1 MITNRGM
8 KKIICFLLLI
18 TSFGL
23 CAQKYKSTDSYIKFF
38 SDAPME
44 DIEAINEKA
53 TSIIDLES
61 NAIVIV
67 VPIISF
73 EFKKKLMQEHF
84 NENYLESEKYPKSTF
99 KAKIQ
104 NWSGAKGESTVK
116 AVGQFEIH
124 GVTKDVEIEG
134 KINYSDDKVVI
145 DAVFPVKLQDYK
157 IKIPK
162 AVFYNIAEEVE
173 VTIKFTYAPY
183 SSSN

>member
-1 MITNRGM
+1 M
-8 KKIICFLLLI
+8 KLFFSGVLMLLAVQLN
-18 TSFGL
+18 
-23 CAQKYKSTDSYIKFF
+23 AQKFVSNESFIKFY
-38 SDAPME
+38 SEAPLE
-44 DIEAINEKA
+44 DIEATNETAK
-53 TSIIDLES
+53 SVIDMS
-61 NAIVIV
+61 NGELVFSVAIKD
-67 VPIISF
+67 F
-73 EFKKKLMQEHF
+73 EFEKSLMQEHF